1 MGLRLQ
7 FILPVIVVLAGALAG
22 RWLGAPGIGVA
33 AGGVA
38 AIGLG
43 LGFAIHAR
51 RRLEDLGMVLSI
63 DPEILARRIDAA
75 GSFDEI
81 DSARSN
87 VFRAL
92 ELERSR
98 VERERAEAD
107 RQARL
112 LDRLSD
118 GVMLVAEDGEVIY
131 ANVAAATLVGG
142 RNPIGRSF
150 IVAVRDYELT
160 DALFNCL
167 RTGQEHRHSLEAPGD
182 GRLVDAIVARV
193 SDSPPQ
199 ALVLMRDVT
208 ELTRLQTLRRD
219 FVANVSHELRTPLS
233 TIKILTETLLDL
245 SEETSEEREFL
256 EKIDAEVDS
265 MTELVGD
272 LLQLT
277 QLESGR
283 APLMPSRVSSATL
296 LEDVLA
302 RMSPIAER
310 QRVRL
315 EVDED
320 AEPFDLVADERRMK
334 QALMNLVQNAIV
346 HTPAGG
352 WVRISA
358 RLAGDRA
365 HFSVRDSGVGIPA
378 DDLERIWE
386 RFYKVDRSRSHPGTG
401 LGLAIVKHVVQAHGG
416 MVRASSRVGEGSTFK
431 IEIPVEPAGS
441 KQPAPTT

>member
-7 FILPVIVVLAGALAG
+7 YTLPVFVTLAGTLIG
-22 RWLGAPGIGVA
+22 WWLGASEAGVLVSGSAGIA
-33 AGGVA
+33 L
-38 AIGLG
+38 GLG
-43 LGFAIHAR
+43 LATHAR
-51 RRLEDLGMVLSI
+51 RRLADLGRVMSI
-63 DPEILARRIDAA
+63 DPEVLAGRIDTT

-87 VFRAL
+87 VYRAL

-118 GVMLVAEDGEVIY
+118 GVMLVAADGEVIY

-150 IVAVRDYELT
+150 IVSVRDYELT

-167 RTGQEHRHSLEAPGD
+167 RTGQEHRQALEALGD
-182 GRLVDAIVARV
+182 GRVVDAIIARV
-193 SDSPPQ
+193 SEDPPQ

-245 SEETSEEREFL
+245 SAEESEQREFL

-283 APLMPSRVSSATL
+283 APLSPTRVSSAAL
-296 LEDVLA
+296 LEDVRA

-315 EVDED
+315 ELDPGSDRFE
-320 AEPFDLVADERRMK
+320 LVADERRMK
-334 QALMNLVQNAIV
+334 QALINLVHNGIM

-352 WVRISA
+352 WVRIAA
-358 RLAGDRA
+358 RLKGDRA
-365 HFSVRDSGVGIPA
+365 IFTVRDSGTGIPP
-378 DDLERIWE
+378 DDLDRIWE
-386 RFYKVDRSRSHPGTG
+386 RFYKVDRSRTHPGTG
-401 LGLAIVKHVVQAHGG
+401 LGLAIVKHVAQAHGG
-416 MVRASSRVGEGSTFK
+416 TVSARSRVGQGSTFEV
-431 IEIPVEPAGS
+431 EIPVQPAGS
-441 KQPAPTT
+441 HQPASA